1 MSKKRFLSA
10 ILLILALC
18 SVASA
23 QQRLDILLKNKS
35 IISCPIDDIDYMEI
49 VEGAAQGELDGVWY
63 LGWKVGNNGSGT
75 KTHYDGTEMDEI
87 QWRDGL

>member
-49 VEGAAQGELDGVWY
+49 VEP
-63 LGWKVGNNGSGT
+63 SPP
-75 KTHYDGTEMDEI
+75 
-87 QWRDGL
+87 